1 MDIQLDAPV
10 VTCDG
15 ADAGKI
21 NKVIFD
27 PHTSETKSIVVH
39 AGGIFGRNVA
49 VPIDVIRVA
58 APTRVELTWT
68 KAQFE
73 SEPDFIEESYIYPPE
88 TWVAPYGWASG
99 SVLWPGGYMP
109 GVVLDNPALDMTDEQ
124 REKLLQEDENNAMVG
139 HGAEILAVDGSK
151 VGSVDNLLVDPESHK
166 PSRVVMK
173 RGFLFTEDV
182 ELPGDWVA
190 SYDDGKV
197 TLNVDKVTV
206 EQLAKHQH

>member
-1 MDIQLDAPV
+1 MDIQLEAPV
-10 VTCDG
+10 VTSDG

-21 NKVIFD
+21 NKVVFD
-27 PHTSETKSIVVH
+27 PNTSETKSIIVH

-49 VPIDVIRVA
+49 VPIDVVRVA

-68 KAQFE
+68 KSQFE
-73 SEPDFIEESYIYPPE
+73 AEPDFVEENYVYPPE

-99 SVLWPGGYMP
+99 SVLWPGGYLP
-109 GVVLDNPALDMTDEQ
+109 GVVLDNPALDMTKEQ
-124 REKLLQEDENNAMVG
+124 RERLREEDENNALVG
-139 HGAEILAVDGSK
+139 QGAEVVAMDGTK
-151 VGSVDNLLVDPESHK
+151 VGSVDNLMVDPVSHK

-182 ELPGDWVA
+182 ELPGDWIQG
-190 SYDDGKV
+190 YDDGKV

-206 EQLAKHQH
+206 EQLAKRRD